1 MDKKLVFATNN
12 LHKLEEVR
20 NIIGNSFEILSL
32 SDINCN
38 DDIPET
44 ADTFEGN
51 ALIKA
56 RHIYNKYG
64 MSCFAD
70 DSGLE
75 VDALDGAPGVHSA
88 RYATEGHDHEA
99 NINKLLAELSEKTNR
114 RAQFRTV
121 IALIIDGKEYI
132 FDGYVKGEIIY
143 ERKGNNGF
151 GYDPVFRPLGYEKTF
166 AEMTENEKNSISHRG
181 IAVCKLNNF
190 LKQL

>member
-20 NIIGNSFEILSL
+20 NIIGNDFEILSL
-32 SDINCN
+32 ADINCN

-64 MSCFAD
+64 LNCFAD

-75 VDALDGAPGVHSA
+75 VEALGGAPGVHSA
-88 RYATEGHDHEA
+88 RYATDGHDHEA
-99 NINKLLAELSEKTNR
+99 NINKLLAELSGKENR
-114 RAQFRTV
+114 NAQFRTV
-121 IALIIDGKEYI
+121 VALIIDGKEYI
-132 FDGYVKGEIIY
+132 FEGYVKGEIIY
-143 ERKGNNGF
+143 ERQGKNGF
-151 GYDPVFRPLGYEKTF
+151 GYDPVFRPTGYKDTF

-181 IAVCKLNNF
+181 VAVSKLNNF